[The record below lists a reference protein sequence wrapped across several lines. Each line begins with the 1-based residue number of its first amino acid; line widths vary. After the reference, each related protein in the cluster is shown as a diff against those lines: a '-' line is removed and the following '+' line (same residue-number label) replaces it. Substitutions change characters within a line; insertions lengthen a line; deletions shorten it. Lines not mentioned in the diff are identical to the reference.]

1 MKGKQ
6 LSSFIPF
13 PEEHPRTPVAKKVEE
28 SLELL
33 KNYIPEDLQP
43 EITKEDFNLNSFLMG
58 NLPRLSPFDLPYIPK
73 GAKLIKI
80 PENQVQKIREQR
92 SYDLT
97 RWNMPERFLFRL
109 ELAKNHPFIAPIPG
123 RSRVMDRQE
132 AHGKVS
138 SFDDLKIT
146 APEPVNGRQSRKR
159 IDSGIESVIMGQ
171 ARIPFA
177 LGSVPDVGSFLSYAT
192 IAMSNGMAFVS
203 RDKFLSDPEKQAELI
218 KEIINYLKTVELPK
232 EMTPKLEHL
241 KVFADLQGLNSK
253 KIDKDKL
260 TKQYF
265 SALRN
270 SWINNIGAAVEADF
284 DGVNSNSKAI
294 KRAQLL
300 YKVGCRMFRVYS
312 PEGGMEIVHTT
323 KEIKRL
329 FNGKDTV
336 KVISGQIMDAKT
348 ALRSEQAGADALI
361 IGVAGGSQCTTSV
374 NANIPVNTPNLLYDL
389 RRGEIGIPVGVE
401 GGGVG
406 TNIITAFALG
416 ASFVS
421 KPGELGR
428 SWEGLGGKYVFE
440 LNGEYYMVYGG
451 EASVSA
457 KWFKDSIDAVG
468 RPKYVEGETGVRDL
482 GTSVPSMT
490 SEISRLRGQLAIG
503 LVFQRAESIAVLHAR
518 DADNI
523 IEVTQSAGALSQAY
537 AK

>member
-13 PEEHPRTPVAKKVEE
+13 PEEHSRTPVATKVEE

-33 KNYIPEDLQP
+33 KNYIPENLQA
-43 EITKEDFNLNSFLMG
+43 EIIKEDFNLNSFLMG
-58 NLPRLSPFDLPYIPK
+58 NLPRLSPFDLPYIPS

-80 PENQVQKIREQR
+80 PENEVQRIREQR

-97 RWNMPERFLFRL
+97 RWNTPERFLFRL
-109 ELAKNHPFIAPIPG
+109 ELAKSHPFVAPIPG

-203 RDKFLSDPEKQAELI
+203 RDKLLSSIEKQAELVQ
-218 KEIINYLKTVELPK
+218 EIINYLKTVELPK
-232 EMTPKLEHL
+232 DLNPKAEHL
-241 KVFADLQGLNSK
+241 KKFAEISGINTK
-253 KIDKDKL
+253 KLDKEKL

-265 SALRN
+265 IALRN
-270 SWINNIGAAVEADF
+270 SWINNIGAAIEADF
-284 DGVNSNSKAI
+284 DGVNTKSKAI
-294 KRAQLL
+294 KRAEAL
-300 YKVGCRMFRVYS
+300 YAVGCRMFRVYS

-323 KEIKRL
+323 RELKRI
-329 FNGKDTV
+329 FAGKDV

-457 KWFKDSIDAVG
+457 KWFKDSVDAVG